1 MRFIEGPRAP
11 SDHRKCR
18 ELFVPV
24 ENQGSNMYPTVVAFA
39 EMVLPSDL
47 HAKSKPAPNVAIT
60 PSPRNLSTMPP
71 WARTMGMIR
80 MRRLVS
86 SRAGPS
92 PSGW

>member
-39 EMVLPSDL
+39 ILPSDL
-47 HAKSKPAPNVAIT
+47 HAKSKPKP
-60 PSPRNLSTMPP
+60 
-71 WARTMGMIR
+71 
-80 MRRLVS
+80 
-86 SRAGPS
+86 
-92 PSGW
+92 